1 MTERKDERMKKK
13 ILCSA
18 LLVALV
24 LATGCGSEESKTM
37 TCTRTAT
44 VTGGVKMD
52 LNYKVTYKGDYV
64 QLVETEEKV
73 TSSEK
78 EYLETYE
85 ETVKNLYEPYNGLEH
100 YDYDVKI
107 DGDTLISTTK
117 IDYEK
122 IDTKKML
129 EIDSANGALIKDG
142 KIKLSDIK
150 SVYESVG
157 ASCKE

>member
-1 MTERKDERMKKK
+1 MKKK

-24 LATGCGSEESKTM
+24 LATGCGGEESKVM

-44 VTGGVKMD
+44 VSGGVKMD

-78 EYLETYE
+78 DYLETYE
-85 ETVKNLYEPYNGLEH
+85 ETVKSLYEPYHDLEH
-100 YDYDVKI
+100 YEYDVKVE
-107 DGDTLISTTK
+107 GDTLTSKTK

-122 IDTKKML
+122 IDTKKMI

-150 SVYESVG
+150 SVYEQVG
-157 ASCKE
+157 ASCK